1 MKLFGKARYSRWRN
15 LERWKFNRTMYR
27 PFAGAPEIRAKV
39 RDRVSLLG
47 LRSGLGSG
55 LRLGLTIIIQV
66 WVN

>member
-1 MKLFGKARYSRWRN
+1 
-15 LERWKFNRTMYR
+15 MYR